1 MQDSNNTGNKG
12 LRESGTVG
20 LGNFSFLLLPDT
32 MEYISGLKLFKKENI

>member
-20 LGNFSFLLLPDT
+20 LRNFSFLLLPDM
-32 MEYISGLKLFKKENI
+32 MEYMSGLKLFKKETV

>member
-32 MEYISGLKLFKKENI
+32 MEYMLDFKLFKKKNV